1 MIDIRDRSQES
12 AMDLI
17 DSCLFDFLSMC
28 RSARASRK
36 YYTYLR
42 MIARDRDFFSL
53 ASSVSLVLHIPS
65 VARIGKVKAVLFSP
79 RNACT
84 FQFNIH
90 CIAESP
96 KSGYNRVFLL
106 TRPYWRYRL
115 SLTYVF
121 RFTRNGSRPI
131 DAMGEFPE

>member
-42 MIARDRDFFSL
+42 MIARDRDFLSFLPRFFRLTCFAYPLSGEDRQGQGCFILSEECLYFS
-53 ASSVSLVLHIPS
+53 V
-65 VARIGKVKAVLFSP
+65 
-79 RNACT
+79 
-84 FQFNIH
+84 
-90 CIAESP
+90 
-96 KSGYNRVFLL
+96 
-106 TRPYWRYRL
+106 
-115 SLTYVF
+115 
-121 RFTRNGSRPI
+121 
-131 DAMGEFPE
+131 